1 MNTQEI
7 DRGSGCILESRRA
20 SGSLEQEAQRTV
32 DYLRRLI
39 LAQRQLHGALAAADA
54 QAIGASACAI
64 DEILCEGR
72 ELNPV
77 KLLPA
82 QAKVRKEARVLATT
96 VLEWQ
101 QQNRELGRNGLRLL
115 RRLCGLPADPSYD
128 GSGRLEASC
137 DAPHIAVL
145 V

>member
-1 MNTQEI
+1 MKQLLN
-7 DRGSGCILESRRA
+7 DRGSASFAEGCFETSDTVR
-20 SGSLEQEAQRTV
+20 EAQRTFE
-32 DYLRRLI
+32 YLRRLI
-39 LAQRQLHGALAAADA
+39 HAQQQLHGALAAADA
-54 QAIGASACAI
+54 QAISATACAI
-64 DEILCEGR
+64 DEILAEGR
-72 ELNPV
+72 EFNPV

-82 QAKVRKEARVLATT
+82 QAKVRKEARVLANT

-115 RRLCGLPADPSYD
+115 RRLCGLPADPPYD

-137 DAPHIAVL
+137 DAPRIAVL